1 MRESMI
7 LLKLAQ
13 LRIKQVSHGILLC
26 LCTRMELFLDQ
37 SKSFDIV
44 GLQKLGTRKFPD
56 DIMNVFY
63 VNFL

>member
-26 LCTRMELFLDQ
+26 LCTRMELFLGQ

-44 GLQKLGTRKFPD
+44 GLTKVVFLVRDQ
-56 DIMNVFY
+56 NVP
-63 VNFL
+63 